1 MVRTKGAT
9 AEQTRQRI
17 IDAALELFAE
27 RTFAGTAM
35 RDIADALSVTKAAV
49 YYHFDSKDAL
59 LDAILRPLAESLD
72 QLVQRTIAT
81 RAALEPTDATGD
93 IALKVTTIRQLVEI
107 QLAHLPVMR
116 TILFDPSA
124 MRVVLERGIFTGFNA
139 AFDHAFAGSDDERI
153 LLQHRCAI
161 GAINGGLRLT
171 TKARGPDGVSAATP
185 VLEITAMSITLTDR
199 DILIR
204 AALAVL
210 GISEAQAAAAI
221 DPENLG
227 SVS

>member
-93 IALKVTTIRQLVEI
+93 IALKVDHHSPAGRDSVGAPAGD
-107 QLAHLPVMR
+107 AHDPVR
-116 TILFDPSA
+116 PVRD
-124 MRVVLERGIFTGFNA
+124 
-139 AFDHAFAGSDDERI
+139 AGGAGARH
-153 LLQHRCAI
+153 LHRLQRAVRP
-161 GAINGGLRLT
+161 GLR
-171 TKARGPDGVSAATP
+171 RIG
-185 VLEITAMSITLTDR
+185 
-199 DILIR
+199 
-204 AALAVL
+204 
-210 GISEAQAAAAI
+210 
-221 DPENLG
+221 
-227 SVS
+227 